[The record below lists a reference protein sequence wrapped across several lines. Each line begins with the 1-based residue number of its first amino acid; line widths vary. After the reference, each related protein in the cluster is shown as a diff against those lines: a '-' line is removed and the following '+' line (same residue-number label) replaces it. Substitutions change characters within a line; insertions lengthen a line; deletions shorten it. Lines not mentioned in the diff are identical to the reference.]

1 METTLI
7 AIKHFSI
14 SQLNKYEEC
23 PRKHY
28 YQYVLGYESP
38 SSDAQDYGKKCH
50 SYLEQYLKG
59 EINVFPTDW
68 HGKTCTAALPY
79 LPPQNSGLVEEYF
92 KLELENLVAP
102 IIGYMDYCSY
112 GSDVSKAVLLDHK
125 IVSSDQYLLTP
136 EKLAKTNQIITYS
149 KYILDQCNADSVE
162 ASYLYVKRG
171 GSWAKKVTVELGRN
185 QVNESFQNVADGFE
199 MLQKNYTTTTE
210 ENVPQILSA
219 CEKWGGCP
227 FKDRCWG
234 NQKGDNM
241 NLLDRLKSV
250 KVDTSVE
257 DQKTASENTQSVF
270 KMISSAKTTLA
281 DKKNED
287 GILDDLNLDDINL
300 DQQNESLVEEEVSVE
315 SDEEEEVNYFQL
327 AADSEPILH
336 VLTTANAPIKVD
348 LKSFDESDMEAIV
361 LRATQQLSNLTNVS
375 KDESKESQEAL
386 LESIRLDVIVGAYE
400 EDVIDGENIVHQ
412 TSASQQDVDV
422 VSSDDDLSNQ
432 KTNGWDFYDLDED
445 KASRWLD
452 ADIAYVSEL
461 ANRTRNSLKKHGF
474 LSLREVLSQYPN
486 PNELLD
492 ANIKGFGQGCVDDLK
507 LFLDSKQYLKDETK
521 VTLNKGQGLQ
531 EKLSLVDTKQEQ
543 VITKTNDSLVSTVN
557 QKEAELV
564 DNTVSSQTSTQ
575 VVSQVSSQA
584 PTQVV
589 NQVSSQASTQ
599 VVNQVS
605 SQAPAQEVIQ
615 PTPNDKPTQKN
626 ESSVSTN
633 KILLMGVQPMKGLG
647 FIYFEDWIADLE
659 NEIAETNNVPHICMI
674 NFAKGYDILTA
685 MIRQGILSN
694 KLDWSTPIYVSTQA
708 QITYAKAVSVLYQNA
723 SLVLKNV

>member
-7 AIKHFSI
+7 AVKHFSI

-79 LPPQNSGLVEEYF
+79 LPSPNSGLVEEYF
-92 KLELENLVAP
+92 KLELKNLVAP

-112 GSDVSKAVLLDHK
+112 GDDVSKAILLDHK

-136 EKLAKTNQIITYS
+136 DKLAKTNQIITYS

-171 GSWAKKVTVELGRN
+171 GSWAKKVTVELGRD

-227 FKDRCWG
+227 FKDKCWG

-250 KVDTSVE
+250 KVDSSADE
-257 DQKTASENTQSVF
+257 QKTASENTQSVF
-270 KMISSAKTTLA
+270 KMISSAKTNLA
-281 DKKNED
+281 DKKND
-287 GILDDLNLDDINL
+287 NGSLDDLNFDGIIL
-300 DQQNESLVEEEVSVE
+300 DQQNEPSIEDGVGDDVGEE
-315 SDEEEEVNYFQL
+315 DEVNYFQL

-348 LKSFDESDMEAIV
+348 LQSFDDGDIEAIA
-361 LRATQQLSNLTNVS
+361 LRATQQLSNLANAS
-375 KDESKESQEAL
+375 KDKTDDSQDDL
-386 LESIRLDVIVGAYE
+386 LQSIRLDVLDDAYE
-400 EDVIDGENIVHQ
+400 EDVIDGVNVVTH
-412 TSASQQDVDV
+412 ANNVQQDVDTV
-422 VSSDDDLSNQ
+422 KDNQIVSSDVNTNDQ
-432 KTNGWDFYDLDED
+432 KASGWDFYDLEGDQET
-445 KASRWLD
+445 RWLD
-452 ADIAYVSEL
+452 ADIAYISEL
-461 ANRTRNSLKKHGF
+461 ASRTRNSLKKHGF
-474 LSLREVLSQYPN
+474 LNLRGILSQYPN
-486 PNELLD
+486 PNELLE
-492 ANIKGFGQGCVDDLK
+492 ANIKGFGQGCVDDLRA
-507 LFLDSKQYLKDETK
+507 FLDSKKYFTSDVK
-521 VTLNKGQGLQ
+521 VTADKSTQ
-531 EKLSLVDTKQEQ
+531 EKLQIDTPTQEQ
-543 VITKTNDSLVSTVN
+543 VSQKTDEAIVN
-557 QKEAELV
+557 
-564 DNTVSSQTSTQ
+564 
-575 VVSQVSSQA
+575 VVSQKETQVEVSTTTQTVQAPSQA
-584 PTQVV
+584 P
-589 NQVSSQASTQ
+589 S
-599 VVNQVS
+599 
-605 SQAPAQEVIQ
+605 QEVNQ
-615 PTPNDKPTQKN
+615 PTPIDKPTQKK
-626 ESSVSTN
+626 ESSISTD

-685 MIRQGILSN
+685 MIRQGVLSN

-723 SLVLKNV
+723 NLVLKNV

>member
-1 METTLI
+1 MLFEKTKMETTLI
-7 AIKHFSI
+7 AVKHFSI

-79 LPPQNSGLVEEYF
+79 LPSPNSGLVEEYF

-112 GSDVSKAVLLDHK
+112 GDDVSKAILLDHK

-136 EKLAKTNQIITYS
+136 DKLAKTNQIITYS

-171 GSWAKKVTVELGRN
+171 GSWAKKVTVELGRD

-227 FKDRCWG
+227 FKDKCWG

-250 KVDTSVE
+250 KVDSSADE
-257 DQKTASENTQSVF
+257 QKTASENTQSVF
-270 KMISSAKTTLA
+270 QMISSAKTTLA
-281 DKKNED
+281 DKKND
-287 GILDDLNLDDINL
+287 NSSLDDLNLDGIIL
-300 DQQNESLVEEEVSVE
+300 DQQNEPSIEDGVGDDVGEE
-315 SDEEEEVNYFQL
+315 DEVNYFQL

-348 LKSFDESDMEAIV
+348 LQSFDDGDIEAIA
-361 LRATQQLSNLTNVS
+361 LRATQQLSNLANAS
-375 KDESKESQEAL
+375 KDKTDDSQDDL
-386 LESIRLDVIVGAYE
+386 LQSIRLDVLDDAYE
-400 EDVIDGENIVHQ
+400 EDVIDGVNVVTH
-412 TSASQQDVDV
+412 ANNVQQDVDTV
-422 VSSDDDLSNQ
+422 KDNQIVSSDVNANDQ
-432 KTNGWDFYDLDED
+432 KASGWDFYDLEGDQET
-445 KASRWLD
+445 RWLD
-452 ADIAYVSEL
+452 ADIAYISEL
-461 ANRTRNSLKKHGF
+461 ASRTRNSLKKHGF
-474 LSLREVLSQYPN
+474 LNLRGILSQYPN
-486 PNELLD
+486 PNELLE
-492 ANIKGFGQGCVDDLK
+492 ANIKGFGQGCVDDLRA
-507 LFLDSKQYLKDETK
+507 FLDSKKYFTSDVK
-521 VTLNKGQGLQ
+521 VTADKSTQ
-531 EKLSLVDTKQEQ
+531 EKLQIDTPTQEQ
-543 VITKTNDSLVSTVN
+543 VSQKTDEAIVN
-557 QKEAELV
+557 
-564 DNTVSSQTSTQ
+564 
-575 VVSQVSSQA
+575 VVSQKETQVEVSSTTQTVQAPSQA
-584 PTQVV
+584 P
-589 NQVSSQASTQ
+589 S
-599 VVNQVS
+599 
-605 SQAPAQEVIQ
+605 QEVNQ
-615 PTPNDKPTQKN
+615 PTPIDKPTQKK
-626 ESSVSTN
+626 ESSISTD

-685 MIRQGILSN
+685 MIRQGVLSN

-723 SLVLKNV
+723 NLVLKNV

>member
-7 AIKHFSI
+7 AVKHFSI

-79 LPPQNSGLVEEYF
+79 LPSPNSGLVEEYF
-92 KLELENLVAP
+92 KLELKNLVAP

-112 GSDVSKAVLLDHK
+112 GDDVSKAILLDHK

-136 EKLAKTNQIITYS
+136 DKLAKTNQIITYS

-171 GSWAKKVTVELGRN
+171 GSWAKKVTVELGRD

-227 FKDRCWG
+227 FKDKCWG

-250 KVDTSVE
+250 KVDSSSDE
-257 DQKTASENTQSVF
+257 QKTASENTQSVF
-270 KMISSAKTTLA
+270 KMISSAKTNLA
-281 DKKNED
+281 DKKND
-287 GILDDLNLDDINL
+287 NGSLDDLNFDGIIL
-300 DQQNESLVEEEVSVE
+300 DQQNEPSIEDGVGDDVGEE
-315 SDEEEEVNYFQL
+315 DEVNYFQL

-348 LKSFDESDMEAIV
+348 LQSFDDGDIEAIA
-361 LRATQQLSNLTNVS
+361 LRATQQLSNLANAS
-375 KDESKESQEAL
+375 KDKTDDSQDDL
-386 LESIRLDVIVGAYE
+386 LQSIRLDVLDDAYE
-400 EDVIDGENIVHQ
+400 EDVIDGVNVVTH
-412 TSASQQDVDV
+412 ANNVQQDVDTV
-422 VSSDDDLSNQ
+422 KDNQIVSSDVNANDQ
-432 KTNGWDFYDLDED
+432 KASGWDFYDLEGDQET
-445 KASRWLD
+445 RWLD
-452 ADIAYVSEL
+452 ADIAYISEL
-461 ANRTRNSLKKHGF
+461 ASRTRNSLKKHGF
-474 LSLREVLSQYPN
+474 LNLRGILSQYPN
-486 PNELLD
+486 PNELLE
-492 ANIKGFGQGCVDDLK
+492 ANIKGFGQGCVDDLRA
-507 LFLDSKQYLKDETK
+507 FLDSKKYFTSDVK
-521 VTLNKGQGLQ
+521 VTADKSTQ
-531 EKLSLVDTKQEQ
+531 EKLQIDTPTQEQ
-543 VITKTNDSLVSTVN
+543 VSQKTDEAIVN
-557 QKEAELV
+557 
-564 DNTVSSQTSTQ
+564 
-575 VVSQVSSQA
+575 VVSQKETQVEVSSTTQTVQAPSQA
-584 PTQVV
+584 P
-589 NQVSSQASTQ
+589 S
-599 VVNQVS
+599 
-605 SQAPAQEVIQ
+605 QEVNQ
-615 PTPNDKPTQKN
+615 PTPIDKPTQKK
-626 ESSVSTN
+626 ESSISTD

-685 MIRQGILSN
+685 MIRQGVLSN

-723 SLVLKNV
+723 NLVLKNV

>member
-7 AIKHFSI
+7 AVKHFSI

-79 LPPQNSGLVEEYF
+79 LPPPNSGLVEEYF

-112 GSDVSKAVLLDHK
+112 SDDVSKAILLDHK

-136 EKLAKTNQIITYS
+136 DKLAKTNQIITYS

-171 GSWAKKVTVELGRN
+171 GSWAKKVTVELGRD

-227 FKDRCWG
+227 FKDKCWG

-250 KVDTSVE
+250 KVDSSSDE
-257 DQKTASENTQSVF
+257 QKTASENTQSVF
-270 KMISSAKTTLA
+270 KMISSAKTNLA
-281 DKKNED
+281 DKKND
-287 GILDDLNLDDINL
+287 NGSLDDLNFDGIIL
-300 DQQNESLVEEEVSVE
+300 DQQNEPSIEDGVGEDI
-315 SDEEEEVNYFQL
+315 DEEEEVNYFQL

-348 LKSFDESDMEAIV
+348 LQSFDDGDIEAIA
-361 LRATQQLSNLTNVS
+361 LRATQQLSNLANAS
-375 KDESKESQEAL
+375 KDKTDDSQDDL
-386 LESIRLDVIVGAYE
+386 LQSIRLEVLDDAYE
-400 EDVIDGENIVHQ
+400 EDVIDGVNVVTH
-412 TSASQQDVDV
+412 ANNVQQDVDTV
-422 VSSDDDLSNQ
+422 KDNQIVSSDVNANDQ
-432 KTNGWDFYDLDED
+432 KASGWDFYDLEGDQET
-445 KASRWLD
+445 RWLD
-452 ADIAYVSEL
+452 ADIAYISEL
-461 ANRTRNSLKKHGF
+461 ASRTRNSLKKHGF
-474 LSLREVLSQYPN
+474 LNLRGILSQYPN
-486 PNELLD
+486 PNELLE
-492 ANIKGFGQGCVDDLK
+492 ANIKGFGQGCVDDLRA
-507 LFLDSKQYLKDETK
+507 FLDSKKYFTSDVK
-521 VTLNKGQGLQ
+521 VTADKSTQ
-531 EKLSLVDTKQEQ
+531 EKLQIDTPTQEQ
-543 VITKTNDSLVSTVN
+543 VSQKTDEAIVN
-557 QKEAELV
+557 
-564 DNTVSSQTSTQ
+564 
-575 VVSQVSSQA
+575 VVSQKETQVEVSSTTQTVQAPSQA
-584 PTQVV
+584 P
-589 NQVSSQASTQ
+589 S
-599 VVNQVS
+599 
-605 SQAPAQEVIQ
+605 QEVNQ
-615 PTPNDKPTQKN
+615 PTPIDKPTQKK
-626 ESSVSTN
+626 ESSISTD

-685 MIRQGILSN
+685 MIRQGVLSN

-723 SLVLKNV
+723 NLVLKNV

>member
-7 AIKHFSI
+7 AVKHFSI

-79 LPPQNSGLVEEYF
+79 LPPPNSGLVEEYF
-92 KLELENLVAP
+92 KLELKNLVAP

-112 GSDVSKAVLLDHK
+112 GDDVSKAILLDHK

-136 EKLAKTNQIITYS
+136 DKLAKTNQIITYS

-171 GSWAKKVTVELGRN
+171 GSWAKKVTVELGRD

-227 FKDRCWG
+227 FKDKCWG

-250 KVDTSVE
+250 KVDSSADE
-257 DQKTASENTQSVF
+257 QKTASENTQSVF
-270 KMISSAKTTLA
+270 KMISSAKTNLA
-281 DKKNED
+281 DKKND
-287 GILDDLNLDDINL
+287 NGSLDDLNFDGIIL
-300 DQQNESLVEEEVSVE
+300 DQQNEPSIEDGVGDDVGEE
-315 SDEEEEVNYFQL
+315 DEVNYFQL

-348 LKSFDESDMEAIV
+348 LQSFDDGDIEAIA
-361 LRATQQLSNLTNVS
+361 LRATQQLSNLANAS
-375 KDESKESQEAL
+375 KDKTDDSQDDL
-386 LESIRLDVIVGAYE
+386 LQSIRLDVLDDAYE
-400 EDVIDGENIVHQ
+400 EDVIDGVNVVTH
-412 TSASQQDVDV
+412 ANNVQQDVDTV
-422 VSSDDDLSNQ
+422 KDNQIVSSDVNTNDQ
-432 KTNGWDFYDLDED
+432 KASGWDFYDLEGDQET
-445 KASRWLD
+445 RWLD
-452 ADIAYVSEL
+452 ADIAYISEL
-461 ANRTRNSLKKHGF
+461 ASRTRNSLKKHGF
-474 LSLREVLSQYPN
+474 LNLRGILSQYPN
-486 PNELLD
+486 PNELLE
-492 ANIKGFGQGCVDDLK
+492 ANIKGFGQGCVDDLRA
-507 LFLDSKQYLKDETK
+507 FLDSKKYFTSDVK
-521 VTLNKGQGLQ
+521 VTADKSTQ
-531 EKLSLVDTKQEQ
+531 EKLQIDTPTQEQ
-543 VITKTNDSLVSTVN
+543 VSQKTDEAIVN
-557 QKEAELV
+557 
-564 DNTVSSQTSTQ
+564 
-575 VVSQVSSQA
+575 VVSQKETQVEVSTTTQTVQAPSQA
-584 PTQVV
+584 P
-589 NQVSSQASTQ
+589 S
-599 VVNQVS
+599 
-605 SQAPAQEVIQ
+605 QEVNQ
-615 PTPNDKPTQKN
+615 PTPIDKPTQKK
-626 ESSVSTN
+626 ESSISTD

-685 MIRQGILSN
+685 MIRQGVLSN

-723 SLVLKNV
+723 NLVLKNV

>member
-7 AIKHFSI
+7 AVKHFSI

-79 LPPQNSGLVEEYF
+79 LPSPNSGLVEEYF
-92 KLELENLVAP
+92 KLELKNLVAP

-112 GSDVSKAVLLDHK
+112 GDDVSKAILLDHK

-136 EKLAKTNQIITYS
+136 DKLAKTNQIITYS

-171 GSWAKKVTVELGRN
+171 GSWAKKVTVELGRD

-227 FKDRCWG
+227 FKDKCWG

-250 KVDTSVE
+250 KVDSSSDE
-257 DQKTASENTQSVF
+257 QKTASENTQSVF
-270 KMISSAKTTLA
+270 KMISSAKTNLA
-281 DKKNED
+281 DKKND
-287 GILDDLNLDDINL
+287 NGSLDDLNFDGIIL
-300 DQQNESLVEEEVSVE
+300 DQQNEPSIEDGVGDDVGEE
-315 SDEEEEVNYFQL
+315 DEVNYFQL

-348 LKSFDESDMEAIV
+348 LQSFDEDDIEAIA
-361 LRATQQLSNLTNVS
+361 LRATQQLSNLANAS
-375 KDESKESQEAL
+375 KDKTDDSQDDL
-386 LESIRLDVIVGAYE
+386 LQSIRLDVLDDAYE
-400 EDVIDGENIVHQ
+400 EDVIDGVNVVTH
-412 TSASQQDVDV
+412 ANNVQQDVDTV
-422 VSSDDDLSNQ
+422 KDNQIVSSDVNANDQ
-432 KTNGWDFYDLDED
+432 KASGWDFYDLEGDQET
-445 KASRWLD
+445 RWLD
-452 ADIAYVSEL
+452 ADIAYISEL
-461 ANRTRNSLKKHGF
+461 ASRTRNSLKKHGF
-474 LSLREVLSQYPN
+474 LNLRGILSQYPN
-486 PNELLD
+486 PNELLE
-492 ANIKGFGQGCVDDLK
+492 ANIKGFGQGCVDDLRA
-507 LFLDSKQYLKDETK
+507 FLDSKKYFTSDVK
-521 VTLNKGQGLQ
+521 VTADKSTQ
-531 EKLSLVDTKQEQ
+531 EKLQIDTPTQEQ
-543 VITKTNDSLVSTVN
+543 VSQKTDEAIVN
-557 QKEAELV
+557 
-564 DNTVSSQTSTQ
+564 
-575 VVSQVSSQA
+575 VVSQKETQVEVSSTTQTVQAPSQA
-584 PTQVV
+584 P
-589 NQVSSQASTQ
+589 S
-599 VVNQVS
+599 
-605 SQAPAQEVIQ
+605 QEVNQ
-615 PTPNDKPTQKN
+615 PTPIDKPTQKK
-626 ESSVSTN
+626 ESSISTD

-685 MIRQGILSN
+685 MIRQGVLSN

-723 SLVLKNV
+723 NLVLKNV

>member
-7 AIKHFSI
+7 AVKHFSI

-79 LPPQNSGLVEEYF
+79 LPPPNSGLVEEYF
-92 KLELENLVAP
+92 KLELKNLVAP

-112 GSDVSKAVLLDHK
+112 GDDVSKAILLDHK

-136 EKLAKTNQIITYS
+136 DKLAKTNQIITYS

-171 GSWAKKVTVELGRN
+171 GSWAKKVTVELGRD

-227 FKDRCWG
+227 FKDKCWG

-250 KVDTSVE
+250 KVDSSADE
-257 DQKTASENTQSVF
+257 QKTASENTQSVF
-270 KMISSAKTTLA
+270 KMISSAKTNLA
-281 DKKNED
+281 DKKND
-287 GILDDLNLDDINL
+287 NGSLDDLNFDGIIL
-300 DQQNESLVEEEVSVE
+300 DQQNEPSIEDGVGEDI
-315 SDEEEEVNYFQL
+315 DEEEEVNYFQL

-348 LKSFDESDMEAIV
+348 LQSFDDGDIEAIA
-361 LRATQQLSNLTNVS
+361 LRATQQLSNLANAS
-375 KDESKESQEAL
+375 KDKTDDSQDDL
-386 LESIRLDVIVGAYE
+386 LQSIRLDVLDDAYE
-400 EDVIDGENIVHQ
+400 EDVIDGVNVVTH
-412 TSASQQDVDV
+412 ANNVQQDVDTV
-422 VSSDDDLSNQ
+422 KDNQIVSSDVNANDQ
-432 KTNGWDFYDLDED
+432 KASGWDFYDLEGDQET
-445 KASRWLD
+445 RWLD
-452 ADIAYVSEL
+452 ADIAYISEL
-461 ANRTRNSLKKHGF
+461 ASRTRNSLKKHGF
-474 LSLREVLSQYPN
+474 LNLRGILSQYPN
-486 PNELLD
+486 PNELLE
-492 ANIKGFGQGCVDDLK
+492 ANIKGFGQGCVDDLRA
-507 LFLDSKQYLKDETK
+507 FLDSKKYFTSDVK
-521 VTLNKGQGLQ
+521 VTADKSTQ
-531 EKLSLVDTKQEQ
+531 EKLQIDTPTQEQ
-543 VITKTNDSLVSTVN
+543 VSQKTDEAIVN
-557 QKEAELV
+557 
-564 DNTVSSQTSTQ
+564 
-575 VVSQVSSQA
+575 VVSQKETQVEVSSTTQTVQAPSQA
-584 PTQVV
+584 P
-589 NQVSSQASTQ
+589 S
-599 VVNQVS
+599 
-605 SQAPAQEVIQ
+605 QEVNQ
-615 PTPNDKPTQKN
+615 PTPIDKPTQKK
-626 ESSVSTN
+626 ESSISTD

-685 MIRQGILSN
+685 MIRQGVLSN

-723 SLVLKNV
+723 NLVLKNV